1 MIAGIKVQH
10 GYRRPGL
17 HANRATAM
25 QQRWAHGAELRRC
38 GSRAGDGV
46 AAPWGWRCSASLGRC
61 RLLMEETRGR
71 GGADPGGGEVEQGVA
86 AMGAPRREVAGRG
99 RRRWKRSKGR
109 AKQRSRWRT
118 REVGRG
124 AMGRRRRGGGE
135 AAGATM
141 VEDEGDDDEWLAE
154 EAGKEPR
161 EGGDGSRGWGSG
173 VRRGSSSPWLAAASR
188 VRAREMGSG
197 EEVGVR
203 RWVRAM
209 QRWREDE
216 GDGDR
221 AEGRLG
227 LGSGVAG
234 PWA

>member
-46 AAPWGWRCSASLGRC
+46 AAPRGWRCSASLGRC

-99 RRRWKRSKGR
+99 RRRWKRSEGR

-161 EGGDGSRGWGSG
+161 EGGGGRSALAHRGDGAGRGEG
-173 VRRGSSSPWLAAASR
+173 RRPWR
-188 VRAREMGSG
+188 CRQWRGDGIGHERERGIEGGDGDRGREMRAQRREMGSIG
-197 EEVGVR
+197 
-203 RWVRAM
+203 
-209 QRWREDE
+209 
-216 GDGDR
+216 
-221 AEGRLG
+221 
-227 LGSGVAG
+227 GVA
-234 PWA
+234 AL